1 MKNKERHQMN
11 DRKHYLGAS
20 EAAAI
25 VGLSRYRTPLDVWM
39 EKVGQSEGPEE
50 TLAMKVGNA
59 LEPVVIGLFEET
71 TGEDVID
78 RQKQILHPD
87 HPFIRATVD
96 GITHNAVVEA
106 KTSGSYEG
114 WGEEGTDE
122 VPVEYIIQ
130 TQVQMAVTGL
140 EIAWIP
146 VLIGRSDFR
155 VYKIRKNPDLIDA
168 IIERELTF
176 WELVQTRTMPEP
188 KTLSDLSLAYPR
200 DTGEITIA
208 DESLEELVNKLSR
221 LKDEEKTIGEHMEQL
236 ETQIKSFMKD
246 SPILVSRDGRELCSW
261 KTQKSSRFDS
271 KRFKAEQLE
280 LYNQYKKEAETR
292 VFRIK
297 KGE

>member
-1 MKNKERHQMN
+1 MDNRKN
-11 DRKHYLGAS
+11 YLGAS
-20 EAAAI
+20 ESAAI

-39 EKVGQSEGPEE
+39 EKVGQSEGQEE
-50 TLAMKVGNA
+50 TLAMKVGTA
-59 LEPVVIGLFEET
+59 LEPVVIGLFEER
-71 TGEDVID
+71 TGDRVRN
-78 RQKQILHPD
+78 RQKQIAHPD
-87 HPFIRATVD
+87 HPFIRATLD
-96 GITHNAVVEA
+96 GTTHYAVVEA

-146 VLIGRSDFR
+146 VLIGRSEFR
-155 VYKIRKNPDLIDA
+155 IYKIQKDADLINK
-168 IIERELTF
+168 IIEKEVKF
-176 WELVQTRTMPEP
+176 WDLIQTKTMPEP
-188 KTLSDLSLAYPR
+188 KTLADLSLAYPR
-200 DTGEITIA
+200 DTGAITIA
-208 DESLEELVNKLSR
+208 DEFLEEMVNKLSQ

-271 KRFKAEQLE
+271 KRFKVEQLE
-280 LYNQYKKEAETR
+280 LYKQYKTEAETR

-297 KGE
+297 NGE